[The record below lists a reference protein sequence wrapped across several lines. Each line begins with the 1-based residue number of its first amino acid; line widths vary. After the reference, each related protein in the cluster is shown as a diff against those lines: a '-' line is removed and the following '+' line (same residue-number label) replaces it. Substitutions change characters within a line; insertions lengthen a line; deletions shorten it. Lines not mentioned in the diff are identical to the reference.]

1 MHPTIFRALLGAELG
16 AATTPRSHHGL
27 AVGGARRVDRL
38 HLLRRMGGRPARE
51 SWALETSPRRRP
63 SSRCTPP
70 TASSGRRPPATDT
83 SASSSSAS
91 SARRPASPP
100 RSTGKGPP
108 GAADGANDRTL
119 EAYAKAGYP
128 EQMSRVRR
136 APRAPPPEDP
146 RAQIMLEHGINYL
159 WIGGWALLAAVFAVA
174 RRAAPRSP
182 LNSHPFTATR
192 LVPGADVLAPGPA
205 ALPLPVGLLLRHR
218 LRERRARRAPARN
231 VRRLARARAL
241 PGDRVLA
248 EQRDR
253 PSQAWAARGRAR
265 AGRRGRRAA
274 PQATT
279 GASSSPSSSPR
290 RSSRRPS
297 SSTGAT
303 TSTASSSRP
312 RSSSPWASSGAASR
326 SRHPDRREG
335 RRPAPAPARRP
346 RPPRAGDE
354 ALPTP
359 HVLSA
364 RPRRARDLDPR
375 PSG

>member
-1 MHPTIFRALLGAELG
+1 MHAAYRVIGPSAAGDRHFGVVFQRIFSASPGVPPALDRQRTARRRRRRERPYPRGLREGRLPGADEPGAPRAARVAAGGSPRADHARARHQLPLDRRLG
-16 AATTPRSHHGL
+16 AARGGL
-27 AVGGARRVDRL
+27 C
-38 HLLRRMGGRPARE
+38 GR
-51 SWALETSPRRRP
+51 
-63 SSRCTPP
+63 
-70 TASSGRRPPATDT
+70 AS
-83 SASSSSAS
+83 
-91 SARRPASPP
+91 
-100 RSTGKGPP
+100 
-108 GAADGANDRTL
+108 
-119 EAYAKAGYP
+119 
-128 EQMSRVRR
+128 RR
-136 APRAPPPEDP
+136 APFPA
-146 RAQIMLEHGINYL
+146 
-159 WIGGWALLAAVFAVA
+159 
-174 RRAAPRSP
+174 
-182 LNSHPFTATR
+182 NSHPFTATR

>member
-1 MHPTIFRALLGAELG
+1 
-16 AATTPRSHHGL
+16 
-27 AVGGARRVDRL
+27 
-38 HLLRRMGGRPARE
+38 MGGRPARD
-51 SWALETSPRRRP
+51 SWALETPSSPHRRP
-63 SSRCTPP
+63 LSRCTPP

-100 RSTGKGPP
+100 ARDRQRTARRRRRRERPDPRGLREGRLP
-108 GAADGANDRTL
+108 GADEPG
-119 EAYAKAGYP
+119 
-128 EQMSRVRR
+128 
-136 APRAPPPEDP
+136 APRAARAAAGGSP
-146 RAQIMLEHGINYL
+146 RADHARARHQLPLDRRLGAAR
-159 WIGGWALLAAVFAVA
+159 GGLRGRAS
-174 RRAAPRSP
+174 RRARFP

-231 VRRLARARAL
+231 VRGLHARAL
-241 PGDRVLA
+241 PGERVLA

-326 SRHPDRREG
+326 SRQRTGVRDD
-335 RRPAPAPARRP
+335 ARP
-346 RPPRAGDE
+346 RPGA
-354 ALPTP
+354 TP
-359 HVLSA
+359 PAQATKLYRHLTF
-364 RPRRARDLDPR
+364 
-375 PSG
+375 